1 MLTGYATTNVPAEAG
16 RSVAGEIRLSGQV
29 VSRAVKVISSKVLTA
44 DV

>member
-1 MLTGYATTNVPAEAG
+1 MLTGYAANVPVEEG

-29 VSRAVKVISSKVLTA
+29 VSRAAKVMSSKVLAA